1 MIGARLGTAWSCHH
15 SSANSWSV
23 SGRRRAHGD
32 RRRGRGGGSPPRTM
46 RRRPCGRR
54 CEHGSADLHAS
65 ELASLCRACKECV
78 RCSRCRQERTKPC
91 GVRQAA
97 VRDRRGRCREVGH
110 DGARLEPGVDVV
122 GGIRSVGGHGAAE
135 TSRELRCPPWAVLL
149 RWSLSWRQSGLRG
162 LPTQE
167 ARLPRRSGS
176 VSRRLTAGVLPPIEM
191 VRLPWGTRL
200 VPVDEVERLLADGRQ
215 PAAPVVVRPRGRPGR
230 EPGLPDEVVA
240 RIQRERA
247 SGKGLAE
254 IARGLNIDEVGTAQ
268 GGRQW
273 WASTVRSVLVRAG
286 Q

>member
-1 MIGARLGTAWSCHH
+1 MGGVVEVVVVVEAERVERLAYT
-15 SSANSWSV
+15 
-23 SGRRRAHGD
+23 
-32 RRRGRGGGSPPRTM
+32 RG
-46 RRRPCGRR
+46 
-54 CEHGSADLHAS
+54 
-65 ELASLCRACKECV
+65 
-78 RCSRCRQERTKPC
+78 
-91 GVRQAA
+91 QAA
-97 VRDRRGRCREVGH
+97 EALGISFSTFNRR
-110 DGARLEPGVDVV
+110 
-122 GGIRSVGGHGAAE
+122 
-135 TSRELRCPPWAVLL
+135 
-149 RWSLSWRQSGLRG
+149 
-162 LPTQE
+162 
-167 ARLPRRSGS
+167 
-176 VSRRLTAGVLPPIEM
+176 VLPPIEM

-230 EPGLPDEVVA
+230 KPGLPDEVVA